1 MPPPMQGQRNA
12 ASPGSAHLWQP
23 GQTISNGVLDAHGR
37 RGRVVLLQSF
47 LVGELHVIEGHQA
60 SDKASFHVIHR
71 NQSKL
76 GIPLQRIQW
85 RHWATVVHLAMGR
98 FPVQS
103 FRCDNS
109 FSSVGMQTR
118 RQVSTFH
125 LQCLLVII
133 LPEGEATQPLRSAK
147 EITELRT
154 HRLRILDSFGQS
166 SIRVSGRS
174 QDQLVVEDDSALA
187 VGIGQSQPQSE
198 APLCAFGRVHLVTRG
213 DDPYLNSSQP
223 VYILTREHACACVR
237 LCKRA
242 PRLARSCFLAFDT
255 RIDEPTDRYRSSRR
269 RCQAPA
275 GPPPQRPSSTSAAVL
290 VL

>member
-12 ASPGSAHLWQP
+12 ASPGSAHLWQL

-85 RHWATVVHLAMGR
+85 RRWATVVHLAMGH

-103 FRCDNS
+103 FSCDNS
-109 FSSVGMQTR
+109 FSSVGTQTR

-154 HRLRILDSFGQS
+154 HRLRILDSLRAEQHPCQ
-166 SIRVSGRS
+166 R
-174 QDQLVVEDDSALA
+174 
-187 VGIGQSQPQSE
+187 
-198 APLCAFGRVHLVTRG
+198 PL
-213 DDPYLNSSQP
+213 
-223 VYILTREHACACVR
+223 
-237 LCKRA
+237 
-242 PRLARSCFLAFDT
+242 
-255 RIDEPTDRYRSSRR
+255 
-269 RCQAPA
+269 A
-275 GPPPQRPSSTSAAVL
+275 GPARGRGRQCTGSWNRPKSTAKRSASL
-290 VL
+290 CLR